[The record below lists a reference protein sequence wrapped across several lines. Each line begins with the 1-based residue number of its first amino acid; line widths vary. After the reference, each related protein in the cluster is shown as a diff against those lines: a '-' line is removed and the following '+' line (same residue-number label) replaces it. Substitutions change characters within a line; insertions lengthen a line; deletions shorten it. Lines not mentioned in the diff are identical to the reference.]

1 MNELKILT
9 KHISCKCKYKLDGRK
24 CDSYKKRNN
33 YKYQSKWKKYHIYVK
48 TIIYGTLR
56 YVVVRDGK
64 YLTSIIDDSVIT
76 SDETMKERKTIPT
89 NLM

>member
-1 MNELKILT
+1 M
-9 KHISCKCKYKLDGRK
+9 
-24 CDSYKKRNN
+24 
-33 YKYQSKWKKYHIYVK
+33 K

-56 YVVVRDGK
+56 YVVVRNGK